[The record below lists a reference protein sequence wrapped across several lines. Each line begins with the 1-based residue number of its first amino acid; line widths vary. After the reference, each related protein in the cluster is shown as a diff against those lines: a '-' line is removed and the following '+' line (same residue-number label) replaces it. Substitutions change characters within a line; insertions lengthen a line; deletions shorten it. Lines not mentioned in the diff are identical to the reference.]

1 VHYRSVVYIEYSYK
15 NLSFIAE
22 TEADTDKQ

>member
-1 VHYRSVVYIEYSYK
+1 VHYRSVVYTEHTYK